1 MTTDAGRPV
10 GDNQNSLTVG
20 ARGPVVFE
28 DALHQAEEV
37 AGLAVIIPYSP
48 VLQPH
53 THSAAKE
60 KTMRQRKV
68 IRTTLGELIVAISD
82 EVAPII
88 RNPSAMH
95 ILVSVVLT
103 DLLAHHQVRVH
114 KRSRQK
120 LKSFR

>member
-1 MTTDAGRPV
+1 MST
-10 GDNQNSLTVG
+10 NL
-20 ARGPVVFE
+20 E
-28 DALHQAEEV
+28 AERYPFKSYVE
-37 AGLAVIIPYSP
+37 
-48 VLQPH
+48 
-53 THSAAKE
+53 E

-68 IRTTLGELIVAISD
+68 IRTTLGELIVAITD

>member
-1 MTTDAGRPV
+1 
-10 GDNQNSLTVG
+10 
-20 ARGPVVFE
+20 
-28 DALHQAEEV
+28 
-37 AGLAVIIPYSP
+37 
-48 VLQPH
+48 
-53 THSAAKE
+53 
-60 KTMRQRKV
+60 MRQRKV

-103 DLLAHHQVRVH
+103 DLLADHQVRVH